1 MKTGVK
7 TGNPQQH
14 LLVVGGYGVVGTGV
28 VNHILGMPD
37 WRITTVGRSP
47 APTHLVDGRVAP
59 PHIQADLLD
68 TESPNADLTKLSD
81 VTAMVFC
88 AYVERESMAATVGP
102 NVDMLANALDRLR
115 QEIRSSLVYE
125 RLMAGDVRRRV
136 SADRVDRLAPV
147 RRP

>member
-1 MKTGVK
+1 
-7 TGNPQQH
+7 
-14 LLVVGGYGVVGTGV
+14 
-28 VNHILGMPD
+28 
-37 WRITTVGRSP
+37 
-47 APTHLVDGRVAP
+47 LVDGRVAP